1 MYSNKENVN
10 ILTSL
15 LVAHGVRH
23 AVVCPGSRNA
33 AIVHNLNECEDIT
46 CYPVTDERSAGFQ
59 ALGLSMAEGYQPVVV
74 CVTSGSALLNLYPA
88 VAEAYYQ
95 QIPLIVISADR
106 PAQWINQLDGQTLP
120 QPDALGQM
128 VRKAVSLP
136 EVFEGEQQEEMHWY
150 CNRLVNEALLKSMG
164 RVKGPVHINVPIS
177 EPFYSFTKEAL
188 PVERKIE
195 VAYCR
200 ANIDTFDG
208 TPFECVLKAKRP
220 LLVIG
225 QLDNTEKYVDL
236 LAYID
241 RMPILWE
248 SLAMPPYL
256 YKVQE
261 ELGEDWN
268 KTTLYGAFENLLDEI
283 KDDERFRPDL
293 VVYIGGHIVSKKLKS
308 YLRSLKGVEQI
319 RISQE
324 ADIEDTFMHLTKVMD
339 LPNSDAMSWLGN
351 FGWHNHWEDYRK
363 LWMDALAKSYER
375 KENFKPEFS
384 SLATVKEFF
393 SQLQKVEPQDFKAF
407 TLGGKDAQDGIY
419 DRKFDTF
426 LPGMMSSVFSG
437 NSSAIRLMNLYADRH
452 VYCNRGVNGIEG
464 SLSTAV
470 GFSMCKNKSD
480 KHVYCVLGDLSFF
493 YDQNALW
500 NRNLNGKLRI
510 IVLNN
515 GGGAIFGKF
524 QGLKESQAREEMV
537 MAKHHATAE
546 GICSQ
551 NDVKYLAAHT
561 MEEMEQGISQLIHAE
576 SERPMLLEIFTD
588 MDVDNEM
595 LEAIQKC

>member
-1 MYSNKENVN
+1 
-10 ILTSL
+10 
-15 LVAHGVRH
+15 
-23 AVVCPGSRNA
+23 
-33 AIVHNLNECEDIT
+33 
-46 CYPVTDERSAGFQ
+46 
-59 ALGLSMAEGYQPVVV
+59 
-74 CVTSGSALLNLYPA
+74 
-88 VAEAYYQ
+88 
-95 QIPLIVISADR
+95 
-106 PAQWINQLDGQTLP
+106 
-120 QPDALGQM
+120 M
-128 VRKAVSLP
+128 VRKSVSLP

-200 ANIDTFDG
+200 ANADTYDE
-208 TPFECVLKAKRP
+208 TPFDCVLEAKRP

-339 LPNSDAMSWLGN
+339 LPNSDAMSWLDN

-393 SQLQKVEPQDFKAF
+393 CQLQKVEPQDFKEF
-407 TLGGKDAQDGIY
+407 TLGDKDAQDYGIY
-419 DRKFDTF
+419 DSKLDTF

-437 NSSAIRLMNLYADRH
+437 NSSAIRLMNQYADRH
-452 VYCNRGVNGIEG
+452 VYCNRGVNGIDG
-464 SLSTAV
+464 SLSAAV
-470 GFSMCKNKSD
+470 GFSMCKNGAD

-546 GICSQ
+546 GICNQ

-561 MEEMEQGISQLIHAE
+561 MEEMEQGICQLIHAE
-576 SERPMLLEIFTD
+576 SERPMLLEVFTD

>member
-1 MYSNKENVN
+1 MN
-10 ILTSL
+10 IGS
-15 LVAHGVRH
+15 HGV
-23 AVVCPGSRNA
+23 GSKAA
-33 AIVHNLNECEDIT
+33 AIFSTKFVGTTDDGKKKCIVKALDNLGKTSCK
-46 CYPVTDERSAGFQ
+46 
-59 ALGLSMAEGYQPVVV
+59 VV

-200 ANIDTFDG
+200 ANIDTFEE

-220 LLVIG
+220 LVVIG

-324 ADIEDTFMHLTKVMD
+324 TDIEDTFMHLTKVMD
-339 LPNSDAMSWLGN
+339 LPNSDAMSWLDN

-407 TLGGKDAQDGIY
+407 TLGGKDAQDDGIY

-426 LPGMMSSVFSG
+426 LPGLMSSVISG

-551 NDVKYLAAHT
+551 NDIKYFAAHT
-561 MEEMEQGISQLIHAE
+561 KEEMEQGISQLIHAE
-576 SERPMLLEIFTD
+576 SERPMLLEVFTD

-595 LEAIQKC
+595 LEAVQKC

>member
-1 MYSNKENVN
+1 MRAMKQEIPTPASIRKAYVEEY
-10 ILTSL
+10 L
-15 LVAHGVRH
+15 
-23 AVVCPGSRNA
+23 NA

-136 EVFEGEQQEEMHWY
+136 EVFAGEQQEEMHWY

-177 EPFYSFTKEAL
+177 EPFYSFTKEIL

-220 LLVIG
+220 LVVIG

-339 LPNSDAMSWLGN
+339 LPNSDAMSWLDN
-351 FGWHNHWEDYRK
+351 FGWHNQWEDYRK

-407 TLGGKDAQDGIY
+407 TLGGKDAQDDGIY

-524 QGLKESQAREEMV
+524 QGLKESQAREEMI

-551 NDVKYLAAHT
+551 NEVKYLAAHT

-576 SERPMLLEIFTD
+576 SERPMLLEVFTD

>member
-1 MYSNKENVN
+1 
-10 ILTSL
+10 
-15 LVAHGVRH
+15 
-23 AVVCPGSRNA
+23 
-33 AIVHNLNECEDIT
+33 
-46 CYPVTDERSAGFQ
+46 
-59 ALGLSMAEGYQPVVV
+59 MAEGYQPVVV

-208 TPFECVLKAKRP
+208 TPFECVLEAKRP

-283 KDDERFRPDL
+283 KDDVRFRPDL
-293 VVYIGGHIVSKKLKS
+293 VFYIGGHIVSKKLKS

-339 LPNSDAMSWLGN
+339 LPNSDAMSWLDN

-407 TLGGKDAQDGIY
+407 TLGDKDAQDDGVY
-419 DRKFDTF
+419 DREFDTF
-426 LPGMMSSVFSG
+426 LPSMMSSVFSG
-437 NSSAIRLMNLYADRH
+437 NSSAIRLMNQYADRH

-470 GFSMCKNKSD
+470 GFSMCKNGAD

-524 QGLKESQAREEMV
+524 QGLKESQAREEMI

-551 NDVKYLAAHT
+551 NEVKYLAAHT

-576 SERPMLLEIFTD
+576 SERPMLLEVFTD